1 MDIPQIFSQFFDLP
15 QETGNPDQ
23 RSQIL
28 RTCDSVIT
36 EQEDKETEKSHIN
49 RTLRKCGYPNW
60 SLDKAVKPKSKTPTK
75 GVTSNKT
82 DSTESK
88 GQVVLLYIKGV
99 SEALKRTYSAYGI
112 RVAFKP
118 TQTLRQLLV
127 SPKDK
132 TEKKDTAGPIY
143 YIRCQ
148 GQTQR
153 SQCTESYIN
162 ETERSLKT
170 RFLEHRSPSSTSSEV
185 SQHIHIESPDHHVE
199 LEEVKI
205 LDREQRYFERG
216 VKEAIYIRVNQP
228 SLNKDWGWYKLPR
241 VYDPILGSHVRK
253 ICDLWSGLPVSWEG
267 QRIDWKFEVCPNFCV
282 EIMGLDSIFIPVSSL
297 P

>member
-1 MDIPQIFSQFFDLP
+1 MLP
-15 QETGNPDQ
+15 
-23 RSQIL
+23 
-28 RTCDSVIT
+28 
-36 EQEDKETEKSHIN
+36 
-49 RTLRKCGYPNW
+49 
-60 SLDKAVKPKSKTPTK
+60 
-75 GVTSNKT
+75 
-82 DSTESK
+82 
-88 GQVVLLYIKGV
+88 YIKGV
-99 SEALKRTYSAYGI
+99 SEALKRTYGAYGI

-153 SQCTESYIN
+153 GQCTESYIG

-170 RFLEHRSPSSTSSEV
+170 RFLEHRRPSSTSSEV

-228 SLNKDWGWYKLPR
+228 SLNKDGGRYKLPR

-253 ICDLWSGLPVSWEG
+253 ICDLWSGLPVSWG
-267 QRIDWKFEVCPNFCV
+267 RSKIWPKIRGMSKFLCWDHGFRLNINSKTAWSTCILMSFLSS
-282 EIMGLDSIFIPVSSL
+282 LDSL